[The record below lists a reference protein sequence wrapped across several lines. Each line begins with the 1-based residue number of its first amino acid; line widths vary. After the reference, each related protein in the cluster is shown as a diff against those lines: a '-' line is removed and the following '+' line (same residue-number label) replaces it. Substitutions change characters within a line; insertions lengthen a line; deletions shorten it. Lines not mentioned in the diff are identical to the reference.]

1 MKPFITEAELAL
13 FKYQLESKYFGRTFA
28 IIFSEEILEFSKK
41 NKFMIIEQIQWFLNR
56 KISNDVWKI
65 YFNDDSVLYIKIHN
79 LKADYRDIEIQTFDF
94 NPNSSDIFK

>member
-1 MKPFITEAELAL
+1 
-13 FKYQLESKYFGRTFA
+13 
-28 IIFSEEILEFSKK
+28 
-41 NKFMIIEQIQWFLNR
+41 MIIEQIQWFLNR

-79 LKADYRDIEIQTFDF
+79 LKVDYRDIEIQTFDF